1 MRECRIGSQETIDGD
16 GWLHSGDLASADAE
30 DFYYITGRLKELLI
44 TAGGENVAPV
54 PIEDAIKEELP
65 CVSNVQVV
73 GDRKKFLSAF
83 VTLRCVVDADTDTP
97 TGRLAPTA
105 KDWCRSVGR
114 AEVETVDDIL
124 GGMDMHFYDEYK
136 FSK

>member
-1 MRECRIGSQETIDGD
+1 MRESLLGSQETIDGD

-30 DFYYITGRLKELLI
+30 GFYYITGRLKELLI

-73 GDRKKFLSAF
+73 GDRMKFLSAF
-83 VTLRCVVDADTDTP
+83 VTLKCVVDADTDTP

-124 GGMDMHFYDEYK
+124 GGMHTCIFK
-136 FSK
+136 INTN